1 MSLASALVLAQLLE
15 PAFLLAGVSSVL
27 VLDRDEDC
35 LKKSDIFR
43 FDIFFWR
50 GKVTF
55 ALPVHILALSLSETF
70 TQSISFHDV
79 NKTNEAIGYWL

>member
-1 MSLASALVLAQLLE
+1 MAFSSALVLAQLLE

-43 FDIFFWR
+43 FDIFSGAER
-50 GKVTF
+50 
-55 ALPVHILALSLSETF
+55 
-70 TQSISFHDV
+70 
-79 NKTNEAIGYWL
+79 